1 MAIFKGFK
9 YYVST
14 CWKFNKTYIIL
25 LIIKQIINS
34 SFVLISLVFPKY
46 IINSLFVNNNIEISF
61 KYILALLLITLFVN
75 IINSILEK
83 QIFLKKMLVFKEFQ
97 LYLGN
102 IVMDTDYCNTE
113 NPAYLDT
120 RDKAYK
126 YLYGNNQ
133 GFGMIL
139 ENGFQVIGNCINI
152 ITIGGI
158 ISQLSFGMIFILIA
172 VIILNVAH
180 DAVIKKRIIKL
191 NMSKVKY
198 ERRSYYFSNLFSDFR
213 YGKEIRV
220 NSLKKWLSD
229 KYDAQ
234 LNEMQNIYK
243 LIGINNLKG
252 NVVGGILYFVQQLVL
267 YTYVILKVL
276 HGSILVGDFSMY
288 LNGIVQFSRTV
299 KTVMNQIIDLRQC
312 TDYFTEYEKYID
324 MNNSKIQN
332 GKSNFIMFLINIMGK
347 MSMH

>member
-1 MAIFKGFK
+1 
-9 YYVST
+9 
-14 CWKFNKTYIIL
+14 
-25 LIIKQIINS
+25 
-34 SFVLISLVFPKY
+34 
-46 IINSLFVNNNIEISF
+46 
-61 KYILALLLITLFVN
+61 
-75 IINSILEK
+75 
-83 QIFLKKMLVFKEFQ
+83 
-97 LYLGN
+97 
-102 IVMDTDYCNTE
+102 MDTDYCNTE

-252 NVVGGILYFVQQLVL
+252 NVVGGFCILYNNL
-267 YTYVILKVL
+267 YYIL
-276 HGSILVGDFSMY
+276 M
-288 LNGIVQFSRTV
+288 
-299 KTVMNQIIDLRQC
+299 
-312 TDYFTEYEKYID
+312 
-324 MNNSKIQN
+324 
-332 GKSNFIMFLINIMGK
+332 
-347 MSMH
+347 